1 MTFLNKKSNLKWDA
15 ILSIVMCFIL
25 LTTAFVSIF
34 YQEASATEKKLTS
47 EIDIVQN
54 NLNSVQEDLTK
65 AQLELQEKEALIKN
79 LEKQLQNIQQ
89 DVYHKDTQIENLQS
103 EIEQNKIDI
112 EMLNKNIQDLKDS
125 LFSPTNDYGVVI
137 TDYEVE
143 LIAKTL
149 WGEARGMDHFERS
162 MVVWCILNRV
172 DNAKSTIAEVVL
184 APDQFHG
191 YHPDNPVWDD
201 LVALTK
207 DVLARWQLEKM
218 CSGEVGRTLPSDY
231 LWFRCKDKHNVF
243 RNQYSGDYDIW
254 EWSNCWNP
262 YENWK

>member
-1 MTFLNKKSNLKWDA
+1 MQET
-15 ILSIVMCFIL
+15 
-25 LTTAFVSIF
+25 LTNA
-34 YQEASATEKKLTS
+34 
-47 EIDIVQN
+47 
-54 NLNSVQEDLTK
+54 
-65 AQLELQEKEALIKN
+65 ELAL
-79 LEKQLQNIQQ
+79 LEKDAVVKDLEQQLQVLRQQ
-89 DVYHKDTQIENLQS
+89 LSQKDTKIENLQM
-103 EIEQNKIDI
+103 EIEQKNLDIDA
-112 EMLNKNIQDLKDS
+112 LNKDIQEITES
-125 LFSPTNDYGVVI
+125 MFGSTNNYGVVI

-172 DNAKSTIAEVVL
+172 DASGTSIADVVL

-201 LVALTK
+201 LIALTK

-218 CSGEVGRTLPSDY
+218 CSGDVGRTLPADY
-231 LWFRCKDKHNVF
+231 RWFRCKDKHNVF

-254 EWSNCWNP
+254 DWSNCWNP
-262 YENWK
+262 YKNWND